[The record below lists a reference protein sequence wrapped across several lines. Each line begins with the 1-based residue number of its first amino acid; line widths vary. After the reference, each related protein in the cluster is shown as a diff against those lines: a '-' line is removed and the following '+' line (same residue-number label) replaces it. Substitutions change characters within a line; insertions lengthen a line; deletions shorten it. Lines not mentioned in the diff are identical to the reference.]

1 MTIYDSLVFISVDN
15 INKIEKL
22 YGRLKVN
29 ELKKIVN
36 EYLSNALDTELRS

>member
-1 MTIYDSLVFISVDN
+1 MTIYDSLVFISADN

-22 YGRLKVN
+22 YGKLRVN

-36 EYLSNALDTELRS
+36 EYLSNALNTELRN

>member
-1 MTIYDSLVFISVDN
+1 MTIYDSLVFISADN

-22 YGRLKVN
+22 YVRLKVN

>member
-1 MTIYDSLVFISVDN
+1 MTIYDSLVFISADN
-15 INKIEKL
+15 IKKIEKL
-22 YGRLKVN
+22 HGRLKVN